1 MAQMPFFLRKLL
13 SKILRFLNLQQEN
26 LIQIEMLVISS
37 LYTAVVFY
45 ESLLESKEEKKSKQQ
60 IYMGNYNVIL

>member
-1 MAQMPFFLRKLL
+1 
-13 SKILRFLNLQQEN
+13 
-26 LIQIEMLVISS
+26 MLVISS
-37 LYTAVVFY
+37 LYTAAVFY

>member
-1 MAQMPFFLRKLL
+1 MPFFLRKLL